1 MSKNRIGGTIY
12 VRVNGTQYS
21 AKGSWTYNLGGE
33 TRTTE
38 RGADGI
44 HGYTGLPREAFLE
57 GVITDG
63 KDLDVKAFQALDGET
78 VTLELAN
85 GKTAIFQDAW
95 YSGEGNITTEAG
107 EIAARFDAPFAEED
121 NT

>member
-12 VRVNGTQYS
+12 VKVDGKQYS

-33 TRTTE
+33 TRSTE
-38 RGADGI
+38 TGADGV
-44 HGYTGLPREAFLE
+44 HGYTGMPRAPFIE
-57 GVITDG
+57 GAITDS
-63 KDLDVKAFQALDGET
+63 KDTDVKVLQELDGVT

-107 EIAARFDAPFAEED
+107 EIAARFDAKFAEED
-121 NT
+121 NA